1 MRREM
6 NTEEATEVPR
16 HVADLLIELRAGW
29 RPGARSFGRV
39 TEFLWGERDLL
50 EGTST
55 LRIERDRLEVLHAQ
69 MMEMIL
75 GPERRALL
83 NKPFRGKTDEN
94 FAFAADSAHAD
105 NDCVT
110 GHYWTLLED
119 GATPRLWVAKMH
131 GSNRLSGALW
141 NVGIKVTRHG
151 NDGSTQTS
159 TFGAHRLVG
168 AYTYYLF
175 NAVEDP
181 SDPKAGF
188 IIIDTGGGEPPQRAL
203 VYPDMLALQFVFG
216 QAFYFDI
223 LEGVDASLQVVGLV
237 GGRHGRDHGEQAR
250 SEPPVP
256 IIMTSEHWPAQFF
269 AAISR
274 TYRARPEL
282 RLYIAL
288 SYFLDSLTG
297 FHVENRYLVLHV
309 ALEAFAFWFLGG
321 ETGAEQPLVDKPKW
335 RAWLKERRAEIEA
348 LAVPGQADS
357 LFSKVTSI
365 PRRRASSRVVQDAF
379 AKPGI
384 DLTMTEEMDREL
396 DEEGRGRIVH
406 AAIMFEESQAD
417 VDAYL
422 RRIALVRTMLVA
434 LVARIVG
441 YKGAI
446 LGWTREPGRP
456 YSEADPSWWSVDDA
470 ARAEA
475 LKRYIVEI
483 DRRAET

>member
-1 MRREM
+1 MRRDM
-6 NTEEATEVPR
+6 STEEAAEVPR
-16 HVADLLIELRAGW
+16 HVAELLIELRAGW
-29 RPGARSFGRV
+29 RPAARTLGRV
-39 TEFLWGERDLL
+39 TEFIWGESDLL
-50 EGTST
+50 DGTST
-55 LRIERDRLEVLHAQ
+55 VHIERDRLEVLHSH
-69 MMEMIL
+69 MLEVVL
-75 GPERRALL
+75 GPDRRALL
-83 NKPFRGKTDEN
+83 NKPFRGKTDED
-94 FAFAADSAHAD
+94 FVLAADSAHAD
-105 NDCVT
+105 TDRVV
-110 GHYWTLLED
+110 GHYWTLLQN
-119 GATPRLWVAKMH
+119 GAAPRLWVAKTH
-131 GSNRLSGALW
+131 GLNRLDGALR
-141 NVGIKVTRHG
+141 NVAIQITEDDAG
-151 NDGSTQTS
+151 GSTRTS
-159 TFGAHRLVG
+159 TFGAHRLEG

-175 NAVEDP
+175 QTLEDG

-188 IIIDTGGGEPPQRAL
+188 IIVDTGGAEPPHRAL

-223 LEGVDASLQVVGLV
+223 LEGIDASLRVVGLV

-256 IIMTSEHWPAQFF
+256 ATLAREHWPAQFF

-274 TYRARPEL
+274 AYRARPQL

-288 SYFLDSLTG
+288 SYFLDSLAG

-335 RAWLKERRAEIEA
+335 KAWLKERRAEIEA
-348 LAVPGQADS
+348 LAVPGQENS
-357 LFSKVTSI
+357 LFGKVTSI
-365 PRRRASSRVVQDAF
+365 PKRRASSRVVQDAF

-384 DLTMTEEMDREL
+384 ELELTEEMQSEL

-446 LGWTREPGRP
+446 LGWSREPGRP
-456 YSEADPSWWSVDDA
+456 YSEPDASWWSVDDA
-470 ARAEA
+470 AREAA
-475 LKRYIVEI
+475 LKRYSVVI
-483 DRRAET
+483 DTRTKV